1 MVARRPAQRL
11 RWCRR
16 LRDARDCAAYLE
28 KVAEAA
34 FKREF
39 EQDENIVR
47 SLPFFAT
54 ALGLAVAI
62 FTQIA
67 PRVTTLSY
75 TAGLIVGLFLGLA
88 GVAFVVILWC
98 LFQIVRARE
107 FKIPPN
113 EESFVKWAR
122 ETEEFYRARR
132 RSAIKAAEL
141 AQADARRVM
150 IQAYAE
156 AAVDNRKSNRHKF
169 AYRAQGFTFLVILIA
184 LASLSVG
191 VIFIDKQW
199 PRLAGQGAPNGEEL
213 SVAENRTERLV
224 GTVPAGEE
232 AAAATNQDRDSRL
245 EVSGSSG
252 REGLNDVRRE
262 SSTPASTAASA
273 SANGTRQKEQ

>member
-1 MVARRPAQRL
+1 M
-11 RWCRR
+11 
-16 LRDARDCAAYLE
+16 DEYLE
-28 KVAEAA
+28 KVVEAA

-75 TAGLIVGLFLGLA
+75 PAGLIVGLFLGLA
-88 GVAFVVILWC
+88 GVAFVIILWC

-132 RSAIKAAEL
+132 RSAVKAAEL
-141 AQADARRVM
+141 AQDDARRVM

-199 PRLAGQGAPNGEEL
+199 PRLSGQGVQNGEEL
-213 SVAENRTERLV
+213 SVAQTRTERIV
-224 GTVPAGEE
+224 GTVPAGDEAP
-232 AAAATNQDRDSRL
+232 AAANQNRDSRS
-245 EVSGSSG
+245 EVSGNSG
-252 REGLNDVRRE
+252 REGLSIVRGE
-262 SSTPASTAASA
+262 SSSSSTPAAAD
-273 SANGTRQKEQ
+273 GTRQEEQ